1 MTTLARGYYRSA
13 WQTMSAWQ
21 TIAFYLPAAFASAF
35 LLCAT
40 GLLAAMI
47 SGNVVK
53 ARGDRYGAEVAL
65 FTDSFVAPRVP
76 DLARHSMLVESKKKE
91 LDGLFSPA
99 LLGRPIIALRI
110 WVDDQIIYS
119 NHREMIGRRFAL
131 SPARA
136 HAQDTI
142 EPSEG
147 KALVQA
153 RPNVIASTAH
163 FKVS

>member
-1 MTTLARGYYRSA
+1 MTTLARGYYGSA

-21 TIAFYLPAAFASAF
+21 GIGFYPPAAFASAF

-47 SGNVVK
+47 SGTVVK

-65 FTDSFVAPRVP
+65 FTDSFVAPRGQ
-76 DLARHSMLVESKKKE
+76 DLARHSTLVESKKKA

-99 LLGRPIIALRI
+99 LLGRPIIAFRI

-136 HAQDTI
+136 RAQATI
-142 EPSEG
+142 GSIRG

-153 RPNVIASTAH
+153 RPNVIALTAQ
-163 FKVS
+163 FEVS